1 MRSARPLVLALAA
14 VSAAAAPN
22 DSAQVRLL
30 RQAAVAWIEAEAGGP
45 AVLVSPLLL
54 DDPEHPT
61 DAARVDVA
69 ARAGLAVASPLQ
81 PEDRARVDAL
91 LGEMPAALADFLQR
105 ATLAPGTYAYQDRMP
120 SDPSAPRAERAEP
133 ETLAFT
139 AEHVKL
145 LKALRWEG
153 MLTNLKRPYGDRT
166 SYELDMADVLGEPV
180 TRDSKGQPVFTQAQ
194 AARYQRLHREMQP
207 ALQVFLERAALP

>member
-1 MRSARPLVLALAA
+1 MRSAVPLVLSLAA
-14 VSAAAAPN
+14 VPAAAPS
-22 DSAQVRLL
+22 DSAPVRLL
-30 RQAAVAWIEAEAGGP
+30 REAAVVWLDVEAGGL

-54 DDPEHPT
+54 DDPDHPT
-61 DAARVDVA
+61 DAARVDLA
-69 ARAGLAVASPLQ
+69 SRAGLAVSSPLTAG
-81 PEDRARVDAL
+81 DRARIDAL
-91 LGEMPAALADFLQR
+91 LGEMAPALADFLRR
-105 ATLAPGTYAYQDRMP
+105 AALAPGTYAYTDRMP
-120 SDPSAPRAERAEP
+120 ADPSAPRAERAEP

-145 LKALRWEG
+145 LKALRWQG
-153 MLTNLKRPYGDRT
+153 MLTNLKRPYGDLT

-207 ALQVFLERAALP
+207 ALQVFLEKAALP